1 MEQDD
6 EEGGEGM
13 EENLGREQGDLW
25 KGGGKEVVEMLK
37 KIQPA
42 LRLKTMRVACSI

>member
-13 EENLGREQGDLW
+13 KENLGRKQGDLW
-25 KGGGKEVVEMLK
+25 NLEMVYKEVVETKEDL
-37 KIQPA
+37 
-42 LRLKTMRVACSI
+42 